1 MSIPPVPNHPPRPG
15 RRKPAEETPDSITTQ
30 LFIGQDKPAEAD
42 GSTQALSAE
51 EIQRLRSMVSA
62 DGTEATEVLSLEEL
76 RQLAAAEDAGSED
89 AESGPAPR
97 RASASDIAE
106 AEAAS
111 APRQWNPQGTPHNGG
126 TEGPGRSGE
135 GFGAAAPGTAAASG
149 AAAGSGAAT
158 APGRAGYGSQ
168 GQGGGTPVPPAGAGY
183 GNAGYGSDGYGN
195 AGYGNAGYGAGG
207 PGGPM
212 GPGGPGGPG
221 GPYRREPETK
231 RVPAWLW
238 VLAAFALVLALGIV
252 GYIVWDSMQGR
263 DDVASGPVSPSPA
276 PSLEPTEGPETSSPP
291 TAVET
296 FASPSGNIECTIDS
310 ERARCVIASFDY
322 TPPERPDDCQMENWG
337 SVVVA
342 NGEGAGFSC
351 VDAPENAG
359 PARVL
364 GYGES
369 ISASGMTC
377 TSAEDGM
384 TCTSDS
390 TGVGF
395 TVRRASVDFL
405 GN

>member
-30 LFIGQDKPAEAD
+30 LFIGQDRPADAD

-62 DGTEATEVLSLEEL
+62 DGTEATEVLSLDEL
-76 RQLAAAEDAGSED
+76 RQLAAEGAGSGGPESE
-89 AESGPAPR
+89 ESGPSPR
-97 RASASDIAE
+97 KASASDIAE
-106 AEAAS
+106 AQAAS

-126 TEGPGRSGE
+126 AEGPGRGGE
-135 GFGAAAPGTAAASG
+135 GFGAAAPGMAAASG
-149 AAAGSGAAT
+149 AAA

-183 GNAGYGSDGYGN
+183 AAGYGGDGY
-195 AGYGNAGYGAGG
+195 G
-207 PGGPM
+207 PGGPT
-212 GPGGPGGPG
+212 GPGGGAGGGSGPG

-238 VLAAFALVLALGIV
+238 VLAAIALVLALGIV
-252 GYIVWDSMQGR
+252 GYIVWDSMQSR
-263 DDVASGPVSPSPA
+263 DDVASAPVSPSPA

-291 TAVET
+291 AAVET

-310 ERARCVIASFDY
+310 ERARCVISSFDY
-322 TPPERPDDCQMENWG
+322 TPPERPEDCQMENWG

-351 VDAPENAG
+351 VEAPENAG

-405 GN
+405 GD

>member
-1 MSIPPVPNHPPRPG
+1 MPNHPPRPG

-30 LFIGQDKPAEAD
+30 LFIGQDRPADAD

-62 DGTEATEVLSLEEL
+62 DGTEATEVLSLDEL
-76 RQLAAAEDAGSED
+76 RQLAAEGAGSGGPESE
-89 AESGPAPR
+89 ESGPSPR
-97 RASASDIAE
+97 KASASDIAE
-106 AEAAS
+106 AQAAS

-126 TEGPGRSGE
+126 AEGPGRGGE
-135 GFGAAAPGTAAASG
+135 GFGAAVSGMAAASG
-149 AAAGSGAAT
+149 AAA

-183 GNAGYGSDGYGN
+183 AAGYGGDGY
-195 AGYGNAGYGAGG
+195 G
-207 PGGPM
+207 PGGPT
-212 GPGGPGGPG
+212 GAGGGSGPG

-238 VLAAFALVLALGIV
+238 VLAAIALVLALGIV

-276 PSLEPTEGPETSSPP
+276 PSLEPTEGPEKSSPP
-291 TAVET
+291 AAVET

-310 ERARCVIASFDY
+310 ERARCVISSFDY
-322 TPPERPDDCQMENWG
+322 TPPERPEDCQMENWG

-351 VDAPENAG
+351 VEAPENAG

-405 GN
+405 GD

>member
-30 LFIGQDKPAEAD
+30 LFIGQDRPADAD

-76 RQLAAAEDAGSED
+76 RQLAAEGAGSGGPESE
-89 AESGPAPR
+89 ESGPSPR
-97 RASASDIAE
+97 KASASDIAE
-106 AEAAS
+106 AQAAS

-126 TEGPGRSGE
+126 AEGPGRGGE
-135 GFGAAAPGTAAASG
+135 GFGAAVPGMAAASG
-149 AAAGSGAAT
+149 AAA

-183 GNAGYGSDGYGN
+183 AAGYGGDGY
-195 AGYGNAGYGAGG
+195 G
-207 PGGPM
+207 PGGPT
-212 GPGGPGGPG
+212 GPGGGAGGGSGPG
-221 GPYRREPETK
+221 GHYRREPETK

-238 VLAAFALVLALGIV
+238 VLAAIALVLALGIV
-252 GYIVWDSMQGR
+252 GYIVWDSMQSR
-263 DDVASGPVSPSPA
+263 DDVASAPVSPSPA

-291 TAVET
+291 AAVET

-310 ERARCVIASFDY
+310 ERARCVISSFDY
-322 TPPERPDDCQMENWG
+322 TPPEQPEDCQMENWG

-351 VDAPENAG
+351 VEAPENAG

-384 TCTSDS
+384 SCTSDS

-405 GN
+405 GD